1 MENYRYYIAGGL
13 LPLHP
18 YLPEKA
24 NLIEVDLLFPL
35 FEISII
41 VTVYSRDDRSCRGS
55 CRPTK

>member
-13 LPLHP
+13 PDSTVSI
-18 YLPEKA
+18 PEKA

-41 VTVYSRDDRSCRGS
+41 VTVYSR
-55 CRPTK
+55 